1 MLSVRAIS
9 HQILSHEGGFSD
21 DPDDPGDPTNL
32 GITLAALRNA
42 GRDLDGDGD
51 IDRDD
56 ILRLTRA
63 IAVEI
68 FGEDYYRAPRI
79 YFLPGA
85 LQSVVYDM
93 QVNAGAQAII
103 LLQRLLRDMGFDRA
117 INGLNRLPRPL
128 MALSVIGLFAFA
140 MIDPVAF
147 SARMTGLASIPE
159 PLWWLLGAVVS
170 FYFGAREMYYSRIP
184 DTPPQRS
191 ARRWWPFG
199 QRGSHENPAL
209 EEWRAD

>member
-1 MLSVRAIS
+1 MRSY
-9 HQILSHEGGFSD
+9 
-21 DPDDPGDPTNL
+21 
-32 GITLAALRNA
+32 AAEFTHS
-42 GRDLDGDGD
+42 GS
-51 IDRDD
+51 
-56 ILRLTRA
+56 T
-63 IAVEI
+63 
-68 FGEDYYRAPRI
+68 
-79 YFLPGA
+79 
-85 LQSVVYDM
+85 
-93 QVNAGAQAII
+93 
-103 LLQRLLRDMGFDRA
+103 GFDRA

-147 SARMTGLASIPE
+147 AARMTGLAAIPE

-170 FYFGAREMYYSRIP
+170 FYFGAREMYYARIA

-191 ARRWWPFG
+191 ARRWRPFG